1 MKGFPV
7 STISTESLK
16 EAYHETDSALYDL
29 SRKIYKKDGIS
40 IAYAELLNKAERPIL
55 RETERIIDNS
65 PVNEITFVYE
75 RFFEFIM
82 ARSFIK
88 FQRKKGMEKS
98 KPIPAEAYLEALD
111 QATVNVVFIGTIR
124 NALVIDCLETQNYS
138 TLLELT
144 ALHGD
149 NYIVMQLLTEV
160 MNMLIRENYENELF
174 CLIDKMLS
182 EKIANGNELIS
193 QLNSINKKI
202 ESNQANEEV
211 IANYKLLSQK
221 LAPVIRLRKLA
232 SVSTINGI
240 LLTDYFN
247 ENLYKNDALKFL

>member
-1 MKGFPV
+1 MN
-7 STISTESLK
+7 
-16 EAYHETDSALYDL
+16 D
-29 SRKIYKKDGIS
+29 
-40 IAYAELLNKAERPIL
+40 
-55 RETERIIDNS
+55 
-65 PVNEITFVYE
+65 ITFVYE

-149 NYIVMQLLTEV
+149 NYM
-160 MNMLIRENYENELF
+160 
-174 CLIDKMLS
+174 
-182 EKIANGNELIS
+182 
-193 QLNSINKKI
+193 
-202 ESNQANEEV
+202 
-211 IANYKLLSQK
+211 
-221 LAPVIRLRKLA
+221 
-232 SVSTINGI
+232 
-240 LLTDYFN
+240 
-247 ENLYKNDALKFL
+247 

>member
-1 MKGFPV
+1 
-7 STISTESLK
+7 
-16 EAYHETDSALYDL
+16 
-29 SRKIYKKDGIS
+29 
-40 IAYAELLNKAERPIL
+40 
-55 RETERIIDNS
+55 
-65 PVNEITFVYE
+65 
-75 RFFEFIM
+75 
-82 ARSFIK
+82 
-88 FQRKKGMEKS
+88 MEKS
-98 KPIPAEAYLEALD
+98 KPIPAEAYLKALD

-193 QLNSINKKI
+193 QLNSINKK
-202 ESNQANEEV
+202 
-211 IANYKLLSQK
+211 
-221 LAPVIRLRKLA
+221 
-232 SVSTINGI
+232 
-240 LLTDYFN
+240 
-247 ENLYKNDALKFL
+247 